1 MKTLKCILACFG
13 LLLALN
19 SAAGDEAASTI
30 DSRYIGTWNGNWL
43 EGMSS
48 GKIRLE
54 IKEAGGDLS
63 FTALP
68 SFGIQPTQLRKVTSD
83 DKRLAFL
90 TTGADGKTM
99 RFELKP
105 SEDFKIL
112 KGKAHYESLH
122 MELELTRAVVL
133 AATYSRR

>member
-1 MKTLKCILACFG
+1 MRTLKCILACFG

-19 SAAGDEAASTI
+19 SAAADDVPSTI
-30 DSRYIGTWNGNWL
+30 DSRYIGTWSGNWL

-48 GKIRLE
+48 GKIRVE
-54 IKEAGGDLS
+54 IKEAGGELS
-63 FTALP
+63 FAALP
-68 SFGIQPTQLRKVTSD
+68 SFGVQPAQLRKVAGD

-99 RFELKP
+99 RFDLKP
-105 SEDFKIL
+105 SGDFKIL

-122 MELELTRAVVL
+122 MELELTRAP
-133 AATYSRR
+133 